1 MLDGVSGSHDK
12 VGGILVTDKLE
23 HLWKLGSS
31 SIEDSK
37 GVGTGSTTVIKVLA
51 REAIAL

>member
-1 MLDGVSGSHDK
+1 MLG
-12 VGGILVTDKLE
+12 LE
-23 HLWKLGSS
+23 LGLGL
-31 SIEDSK
+31 EDSE

>member
-1 MLDGVSGSHDK
+1 M
-12 VGGILVTDKLE
+12 GISRAVAA
-23 HLWKLGSS
+23 S

-37 GVGTGSTTVIKVLA
+37 GIGTGSTTVIKVLA